1 MKTTEHNRLNMVA
14 STSGVIEKYNT
25 VWKDHEAFTEGV
37 DALTETEAA
46 IKYQILIAE
55 GNPGASDLKDL
66 TLKALSKSV
75 NEVIGATLSYAKKVA
90 DPELAAKV
98 NYSPTDVV
106 AGKASEVVTRCTKI
120 YNAASEVADELVK
133 YGITTAKLTALNKKI
148 DAFDKVKVAPR
159 QSQVEKSAATQL
171 LTQLVSEAVRILRDD
186 LDGLMVQFQD
196 ANPNF
201 YAEYFAARVIVDNSA
216 THAENV
222 KPATTPETTPEKV
235 V

>member
-1 MKTTEHNRLNMVA
+1 MKTTDHNRLNMVTA
-14 STSGVIEKYNT
+14 TSGVIEKYNT
-25 VWKDHEAFTEGV
+25 VWKDHEAFAEGV
-37 DALTETEAA
+37 DALTETEGA

-55 GNPGASDLKDL
+55 GNPGARDLKDL
-66 TLKALSKSV
+66 TLQALSKSV
-75 NEVIGATLSYAKKVA
+75 NEVIGATLSYAKKNA

-98 NYSPTDVV
+98 NYSPTDVI

-120 YNAASEVADELVK
+120 YNAANDVADDLVK
-133 YGITTAKLTALNKKI
+133 YGITAGKLSALNKKI
-148 DAFDKVKVAPR
+148 DAFDKVKVLPR

-201 YAEYFAARVIVDNSA
+201 YAEYFAARVIVDNTGS
-216 THAENV
+216 HAKNV
-222 KPATTPETTPEKV
+222 KPVTTPETAPAKA
-235 V
+235 